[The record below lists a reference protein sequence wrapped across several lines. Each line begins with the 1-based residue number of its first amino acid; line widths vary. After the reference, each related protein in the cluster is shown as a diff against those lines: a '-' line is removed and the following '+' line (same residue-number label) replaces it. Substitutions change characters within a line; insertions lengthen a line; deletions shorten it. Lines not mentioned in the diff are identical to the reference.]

1 MLDHQSHHQRKLQ
14 SRAGWRAL
22 PIRLLSPYLTPPGRS
37 RGTHESIVKLR
48 EAPRKRAPCAT
59 ARRAVQEGS
68 LLGSW
73 EPGEM
78 AYVLSGL
85 CCWLLHHRNCMRCC
99 SIAMEATCEKRVGVS
114 TVCEPQFN
122 FNFLGSSWYLH
133 ELRESN
139 KILKILSLAHVS
151 KFIVC
156 SINVVISFR
165 VVLHARW

>member
-1 MLDHQSHHQRKLQ
+1 MHTCLNKRVTLTELLSCLQVRSLNAGSSEPSSEKAAAQ
-14 SRAGWRAL
+14 SRVTCTANQAVEPL
-22 PIRLLSPYLTPPGRS
+22 FIPPGRS

-99 SIAMEATCEKRVGVS
+99 SIAMEVTCEKRVGVS

-122 FNFLGSSWYLH
+122 FNFLGSSW
-133 ELRESN
+133 
-139 KILKILSLAHVS
+139 
-151 KFIVC
+151 
-156 SINVVISFR
+156 
-165 VVLHARW
+165 